1 MAGEPRLCDPKPLW
15 RRHYRQRRGDQPSAQ
30 RRQLLEQ
37 ALAGVPPLIPADRR
51 LGLYW
56 PLTGEADLRELA
68 AELPTQL
75 ALPAIRAMSG
85 KRSLCYEAWR
95 PADPL
100 QPDAA
105 GVPAPAAASTPLP
118 AEALGLLLVPA
129 LALDRRGFR
138 LGYGGGWFDRLRADP
153 PWRSVPALIVAPFS
167 CVVERLPVEPWDV
180 PFDGWLSEKGIEWL
194 QPVERPGL

>member
-1 MAGEPRLCDPKPLW
+1 MAAGGSTPAR
-15 RRHYRQRRGDQPSAQ
+15 RRGGAC
-30 RRQLLEQ
+30 
-37 ALAGVPPLIPADRR
+37 
-51 LGLYW
+51 
-56 PLTGEADLRELA
+56 TGRG
-68 AELPTQL
+68 QH
-75 ALPAIRAMSG
+75 
-85 KRSLCYEAWR
+85 
-95 PADPL
+95 
-100 QPDAA
+100 
-105 GVPAPAAASTPLP
+105 PLP

-153 PWRSVPALIVAPFS
+153 SWRSVPALIVAPFS